1 MPAKAAASCAATEA
15 TNAKKSSGRLLL
27 RSAAITVRLRA
38 ARLGLGLLEA
48 ARYADAPLPDD
59 LPLRCCCA
67 WFRRIPVLS
76 LKHSLRAA

>member
-1 MPAKAAASCAATEA
+1 MSAKAAASCAATEA

-48 ARYADAPLPDD
+48 TRYAGVSLPDD
-59 LPLRCCCA
+59 RPLRCCCA
-67 WFRRIPVLS
+67 WFRRITVPS
-76 LKHSLRAA
+76 LKHPPRAA